1 MPETY
6 TLCDTTTSNTALA
19 FLMWLCPH
27 TRHAS
32 SVRWSD
38 AALKLGEDI
47 FRNKSVK
54 HM

>member
-6 TLCDTTTSNTALA
+6 TLFDTTTSNTALA